1 MGCGEM
7 GREKVVGLMEEG
19 VGGGVVA
26 GVEDDDE
33 DDDIATVAKVAAML
47 FTEVAMREKK
57 PRCSFDD
64 FFVLQETKMGKVA
77 EERNPRNVFPWSFA
91 F

>member
-19 VGGGVVA
+19 VGGGGVA
-26 GVEDDDE
+26 GVE

-64 FFVLQETKMGKVA
+64 FFVLQETKMERVA